1 MSCLQFPKMGGEKVK
16 FCQYCSKEL
25 SIKNAAFLAA
35 EQIYKK
41 EQEGYRKTILFLEAE
56 ISALKMQLEKLS
68 KQRDNCDK

>member
-1 MSCLQFPKMGGEKVK
+1 MK
-16 FCQYCSKEL
+16 FCRYCSKEL